1 MRYVVLLTETE
12 PEAWDR
18 ATEAERQAVLVAHRA
33 FDDEVA
39 RRGEVLGGRA
49 LDRSDTA
56 TTLRSVDGTWTV
68 TDGPFAESAEQ
79 LGGFYV
85 VDMPDLDA
93 MIAAARLLPTGYT
106 IEIRPVVD
114 VPDY

>member
-1 MRYVVLLTETE
+1 MRYAVLLSETE

-18 ATEAERQAVLVAHRA
+18 ATEAELEAVLAAHRA

-39 RRGEVLGGRA
+39 RRGELLGGRA

-56 TTLRSVDGTWTV
+56 TTLRAVDGTWTL
-68 TDGPFAESAEQ
+68 TDGPFAESVEQ

-85 VDMPDLDA
+85 VEMPDLDA

>member
-1 MRYVVLLTETE
+1 MRYVVLLTETA

-18 ATEAERQAVLVAHRA
+18 ATEAQRQSVIDAHRA
-33 FDDEVA
+33 FDDEVG
-39 RRGEVLGGRA
+39 RLGAILDGRA

-56 TTLRSVDGTWTV
+56 TTLRNVDGDWRI
-68 TDGPFAESAEQ
+68 TDGPFAETAEQ

-85 VDMPDLDA
+85 VEMPDLDA
-93 MIAAARLLPTGYT
+93 MIAAAKRLPRGYT
-106 IEIRPVVD
+106 VEIRPVVS